1 MMGNRG
7 AHAKHSTVPTG
18 TKGGEKRTNNSL
30 EGFQRRIEFTSFE
43 TTVTHH
49 FTGRIILVM
58 NSAIYFCWKR

>member
-49 FTGRIILVM
+49 FTGR
-58 NSAIYFCWKR
+58 